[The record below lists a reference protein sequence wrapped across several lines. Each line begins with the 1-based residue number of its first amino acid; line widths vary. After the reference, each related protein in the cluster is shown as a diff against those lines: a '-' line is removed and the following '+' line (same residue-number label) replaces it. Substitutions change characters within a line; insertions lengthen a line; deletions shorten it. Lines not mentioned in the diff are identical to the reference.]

1 MSDPQNPTNGM
12 EGAPQAQ
19 VQILGQ
25 FVKDLSFENPGA
37 MSPITS
43 RPQIDI
49 NVDLQAR
56 RLESPR
62 YEVDLKLRVQA
73 KSDDKPLFLLEL
85 VYAGILAIQNVPDEF
100 LQQVLLI
107 DVPHMLFPF
116 ARRIIADVVRDGGL
130 PPIMLEP
137 IDFAGMFQARMAELQ
152 KQQQG
157 APGPTVV

>member
-37 MSPITS
+37 MTPIS
-43 RPQIDI
+43 ARPQIDI
-49 NVDLQAR
+49 NVDLQAK
-56 RLESPR
+56 RLEPPR

-73 KSDDKPLFLLEL
+73 KSENTPLFLLEL
-85 VYAGILAIQNVPDEF
+85 VYAGILGIQNVPDEF

-116 ARRIIADVVRDGGL
+116 VRRIIADVVRDGGL

-152 KQQQG
+152 KQQQP
-157 APGPTVV
+157 ASVV